1 VVYLLAATGA
11 VEAMRGLERLEASR
25 VIRSLPLAGLIL
37 FVTIN
42 TAQNYFGVW
51 GQARDVRVAY
61 HTTLAE
67 IARYLDRAAP
77 PQSVVAVSSIYP
89 NRFHD
94 PDSMALM
101 LRREDLSFRWFTGSF
116 VDASGAS
123 HASLV
128 FPRGNQVWAVTQSI
142 APIDPAFAPVFDRY
156 AEKID
161 TIDLRPDDFN
171 PRFEVY
177 RFEGSGMLS
186 ELMKTGTALT
196 YTVEFGHAASL
207 IGYDVRPAHV
217 KPGETIDVITY
228 WRIAAAYPREL
239 VLFTHALTGDPNRPV
254 LAQQDVL
261 DVPAYHWVPG
271 DAFAQVHR
279 FVIPPDAKPGTYPL
293 EVGLYTR
300 DDGARLTLGDGSDHV
315 IIGSIEVIAP

>member
-1 VVYLLAATGA
+1 
-11 VEAMRGLERLEASR
+11 
-25 VIRSLPLAGLIL
+25 
-37 FVTIN
+37 
-42 TAQNYFGVW
+42 
-51 GQARDVRVAY
+51 
-61 HTTLAE
+61 
-67 IARYLDRAAP
+67 
-77 PQSVVAVSSIYP
+77 
-89 NRFHD
+89 
-94 PDSMALM
+94 
-101 LRREDLSFRWFTGSF
+101 
-116 VDASGAS
+116 
-123 HASLV
+123 
-128 FPRGNQVWAVTQSI
+128 VWAVTQSI